1 VAMFRY
7 LGFVLVLKFFFLSSS
22 LAQIITDLQ
31 ISGNKRLSSETIKV
45 IGNIKLE
52 ENYDEKKLNE
62 LIKKFYNSGF
72 FKNVSV
78 NINNNT
84 LVINL
89 SENPIIE
96 DIQIEGI
103 KKQSIV
109 DLLLGEI
116 SLKNRKPFN
125 EYFLTNDINLMQNI
139 LKTSGYYFA
148 EISSSIIEND
158 ELNTVRVKISIDQ
171 GARAKIK
178 KISFIGDKKIKDK
191 KLLEIIASEEHRF
204 WKFISNKVYLDQSR
218 IALDKRLIENYYR
231 NLGYYFVNVLSSF
244 AEFNKDGNFNLTYN
258 IDAGDFYY
266 FNNLELNLPKD
277 YSVSDFDVIQEQLK
291 KLKGKKFS
299 IDDFNKI
306 LTDIEKIASSR
317 LYDFIDAKV
326 DEQIVDNNKIDFKF
340 NVVDSTS
347 YYVEEINILGNYNTI
362 EEVIRNKLIVDEGD
376 PLNNIL
382 YNKSLD
388 NIRSLRIFKKVEG
401 KVTDGSDQKLKKID
415 IIVEEMPTGEISLAA
430 GVGTSGSSI
439 GGGITEKNFLGKGI
453 NLSTN
458 LEISESSIKG
468 QFVYSKPNFAYTDNT
483 LHTSLTN
490 TSTDNLSD
498 FGYKVSELG
507 FSVGTDFEQFQNL
520 FFSPSISASLED
532 LETNSNASTKLRSQA
547 GDYTDIYFKYGLNY
561 DLRNSRFRPS
571 SGNKTNFYQEL
582 PLLSDGNEIINAINF
597 DQFKKISRDSDMIGK
612 ASFYL
617 KAVNS
622 IDSSDVRISKRANV
636 PYSRLRGFE
645 KGKIGPIDNAD
656 YIGGNYVATM
666 NLSTNLPFILPT
678 LENVDFSYFIDAAN
692 VWGVDYNKS
701 LDNSDTIRTSTGIGM
716 NILTPV
722 GPLSFSLS
730 KAITKENSD
739 KTESFRFNLGTTF

>member
-1 VAMFRY
+1 MLRY
-7 LGFVLVLKFFFLSSS
+7 LGLILLLKILFLNPSFS
-22 LAQIITDLQ
+22 QIINDLQ
-31 ISGNKRLSSETIKV
+31 INGNKRLSSETIKV
-45 IGNIKLE
+45 IGDIELE
-52 ENYDEKKLNE
+52 KNYDEKKLNE
-62 LIKKFYNSGF
+62 LIKKFYKSGF

-78 NINNNT
+78 NIEKNT
-84 LVINL
+84 LIVDL
-89 SENPIIE
+89 TENPIVE

-103 KKQSIV
+103 KRQSV
-109 DLLLGEI
+109 SDLLLEEI

-125 EYFLTNDINLMQNI
+125 EYFLGNDINLIQNI

-148 EISSSIIEND
+148 EISSSIEENND
-158 ELNTVRVKISIDQ
+158 LNSVRVKINIDQ
-171 GARAKIK
+171 GPRAKIK

-191 KLLEIIASEEHRF
+191 KLLEIIASEEHKF

-218 IALDKRLIENYYR
+218 IDLDKRLIENYYR
-231 NLGYYFVNVLSSF
+231 NLGYYFVKVLSSF
-244 AEFNKDGNFNLTYN
+244 AEFNRDGNFNLTYN
-258 IDAGDFYY
+258 IDAGDLYY
-266 FNNLELNLPKD
+266 FNNLELNLPSD
-277 YSVSDFDVIQEQLK
+277 YNVKDFDDVQKRLI
-291 KLKGKKFS
+291 KLKDEKFS

-317 LYDFIDAKV
+317 LYDFIDAQV
-326 DEQIVDNNKIDFKF
+326 EEQIIDNNKIDFKF

-362 EEVIRNKLIVDEGD
+362 EEVIRNRLIVDEGD

-388 NIRSLRIFKKVEG
+388 NLKSLRIFKKVEG
-401 KVTDGSDQKLKKID
+401 KIKDGSDQKLKKID
-415 IIVEEMPTGEISLAA
+415 IVVEEMPTGEISLAA
-430 GVGTSGSSI
+430 GVGTSGSTI
-439 GGGITEKNFLGKGI
+439 GGGIKEKNFLGKGI

-458 LEISESSIKG
+458 IEISENSIRG
-468 QFVYSKPNFAYTDNT
+468 QFIYSKPNFAYTDNT

-490 TSTDNLSD
+490 TSTNNLSD

-507 FSVGTDFEQFQNL
+507 FSLGTEFEQFQN
-520 FFSPSISASLED
+520 FFYSPSISASLED

-561 DLRNSRFRPS
+561 DLRNSSFRPS
-571 SGNKTNFYQEL
+571 AGNRTNFYQEL
-582 PLLSDGNEIINAINF
+582 PLFSDGNEVVNSFKF
-597 DQFKKISRDSDMIGK
+597 DQFKKISKNSEMIGK
-612 ASFYL
+612 ASFL
-617 KAVNS
+617 FKAVNS
-622 IDSSDVRISKRANV
+622 IGSNDVRVSKRANV

-656 YIGGNYVATM
+656 YIGGNYVASM
-666 NLSTNLPFILPT
+666 NLSANLPFILPT
-678 LENVDFSYFIDAAN
+678 LEAIDFSYFIDAAN
-692 VWGVDYNKS
+692 VWGVDYNKD

-716 NILTPV
+716 NVLTPV

-730 KAITKENSD
+730 QPITKESSD

>member
-1 VAMFRY
+1 MLRY
-7 LGFVLVLKFFFLSSS
+7 LGILLLVKIFFLSSS
-22 LAQIITDLQ
+22 FAEIINDLK
-31 ISGNKRLSSETIKV
+31 INGNKRLSSETIKV
-45 IGNIKLE
+45 IGNIELE
-52 ENYDEKKLNE
+52 QDYNDKKLNE

-72 FKNVSV
+72 FKTVSV
-78 NINNNT
+78 NINKNT
-84 LVINL
+84 LEINL
-89 SENPIIE
+89 SENPIVE

-109 DLLLGEI
+109 DILLKEI

-125 EYFLTNDINLMQNI
+125 EYFLSNDINLMQNI

-148 EISSSIIEND
+148 QISSSIVENN
-158 ELNTVRVKISIDQ
+158 ELNTVRVKINIEQ
-171 GARAKIK
+171 GPRAKIK

-191 KLLEIIASEEHRF
+191 KLLEIIASEEHQF

-218 IALDKRLIENYYR
+218 IDLDKRLIENYYR
-231 NLGYYFVNVLSSF
+231 NLGYYFVKVLSSF

-277 YSVSDFDVIQEQLK
+277 YNPQDFDVIENQLK
-291 KLKGKKFS
+291 KLKGEKFS

-306 LTDIEKIASSR
+306 LVDIEKIASTR

-326 DEQIVDNNKIDFKF
+326 EEQIVDNNKIDFKF

-388 NIRSLRIFKKVEG
+388 NLRSLRIFKKVQG
-401 KVTDGSDQKLKKID
+401 KIKDGSDQKLKKID
-415 IIVEEMPTGEISLAA
+415 IVVEEMPTGEISLAA

-439 GGGITEKNFLGKGI
+439 GGGIREKNFLGKGI
-453 NLSTN
+453 NLATN
-458 LEISESSIKG
+458 LEISEDSIKG
-468 QFVYSKPNFAYTDNT
+468 QFIYSKPNFAYTDNT
-483 LHTSLTN
+483 LSTRLTN
-490 TSTDNLSD
+490 TSTNNLAD
-498 FGYKVSELG
+498 FGYKVSEFSFSLG
-507 FSVGTDFEQFQNL
+507 TEFEQFQNL
-520 FFSPSISASLED
+520 FFSPSVSASIED
-532 LETNSNASTKLRSQA
+532 LETNNNASTKLRSQA
-547 GDYTDIYFKYGLNY
+547 GEYTDIYFSYGLNY

-571 SGNKTNFYQEL
+571 SGNRTSFYQEL
-582 PLLSDGNEIINAINF
+582 PLLSDGNEIVNSLKF
-597 DQFKKISRDSDMIGK
+597 DQFKKISKNSEMVGK
-612 ASFYL
+612 AGFYF

-622 IDSSDVRISKRANV
+622 VDSSDVRVSKRANV

-666 NLSTNLPFILPT
+666 NLSTNLPFIAPT

-701 LDNSDTIRTSTGIGM
+701 LDNSDTIRTSTGLGM

-730 KAITKENSD
+730 KAITKESSD

>member
-1 VAMFRY
+1 MLRY
-7 LGFVLVLKFFFLSSS
+7 LGILLLVKFFFLSSS
-22 LAQIITDLQ
+22 FAEIINDLK
-31 ISGNKRLSSETIKV
+31 INGNKRLSSETIKV
-45 IGNIKLE
+45 IGNIELE
-52 ENYDEKKLNE
+52 QDYNDKKLNE

-72 FKNVSV
+72 FKTVSV
-78 NINNNT
+78 NINKNT
-84 LVINL
+84 LEINL
-89 SENPIIE
+89 SENPIVE

-109 DLLLGEI
+109 DILLKEI

-125 EYFLTNDINLMQNI
+125 EYFLSNDINLMQNI

-148 EISSSIIEND
+148 QISSSIVENN
-158 ELNTVRVKISIDQ
+158 ELNTVRVKINIEQ
-171 GARAKIK
+171 GPRAKIK

-191 KLLEIIASEEHRF
+191 KLLEIIASEEHQF

-218 IALDKRLIENYYR
+218 IDLDKRLIENYYR
-231 NLGYYFVNVLSSF
+231 NLGYYFVKVLSSF

-277 YSVSDFDVIQEQLK
+277 YNPQDFDVIENQLK
-291 KLKGKKFS
+291 KLKGEKFS

-306 LTDIEKIASSR
+306 LVDIEKIASTR

-326 DEQIVDNNKIDFKF
+326 EEQIVDNNKIDFKF

-388 NIRSLRIFKKVEG
+388 NLRSLRIFKKVQG
-401 KVTDGSDQKLKKID
+401 KIKDGSDQKLKKID
-415 IIVEEMPTGEISLAA
+415 IVVEEMPTGEISLAA

-439 GGGITEKNFLGKGI
+439 GGGIREKNFLGKGI
-453 NLSTN
+453 NLATN
-458 LEISESSIKG
+458 LEISEDSIKG
-468 QFVYSKPNFAYTDNT
+468 QFIYSKPNFAYTDNT
-483 LHTSLTN
+483 LSTRLTN
-490 TSTDNLSD
+490 TSTNNLAD
-498 FGYKVSELG
+498 FGYKVSEFSFSLG
-507 FSVGTDFEQFQNL
+507 TEFEQFQNL
-520 FFSPSISASLED
+520 FFSPSVSASIED
-532 LETNSNASTKLRSQA
+532 LETNNNASTKLRSQA
-547 GDYTDIYFKYGLNY
+547 GEYTDIYFSYGLNY

-571 SGNKTNFYQEL
+571 SGNRTSFYQEL
-582 PLLSDGNEIINAINF
+582 PLLSDGNEIVNSLKF
-597 DQFKKISRDSDMIGK
+597 DQFKKISKNSEMVGK
-612 ASFYL
+612 AGFYF

-622 IDSSDVRISKRANV
+622 VDSSDVRVSKRANV

-666 NLSTNLPFILPT
+666 NLSTNLPFIAPT

-701 LDNSDTIRTSTGIGM
+701 LDNSDTIRTSTGLGM

-730 KAITKENSD
+730 KAITKESSD

>member
-1 VAMFRY
+1 MLRY
-7 LGFVLVLKFFFLSSS
+7 LSFVLLLKFFFLSTSF
-22 LAQIITDLQ
+22 AQIINDLK
-31 ISGNKRLSSETIKV
+31 INGNKRLSSETIKV
-45 IGNIKLE
+45 IGNIQLE
-52 ENYDEKKLNE
+52 KDYNDKELNK

-78 NINNNT
+78 NIDKNI
-84 LVINL
+84 LIINL
-89 SENPIIE
+89 LENPIVE

-103 KKQSIV
+103 KKQSIT
-109 DLLLGEI
+109 DILLKEI

-125 EYFLTNDINLMQNI
+125 EYFLTNDINLIQNI

-148 EISSSIIEND
+148 EISSSIIENN
-158 ELNTVRVKISIDQ
+158 ELNTVRVKIDIDQ
-171 GARAKIK
+171 GPRAKIK

-191 KLLEIIASEEHRF
+191 KLLEIIASEEHQF

-218 IALDKRLIENYYR
+218 IDLDKRLIENYYR
-231 NLGYYFVNVLSSF
+231 NLGYYFVKVLSSF

-258 IDAGDFYY
+258 IDAGDYYY

-277 YSVSDFDVIQEQLK
+277 YKVSDFDIIQKQLK
-291 KLKGKKFS
+291 RLKGEKFS

-317 LYDFIDAKV
+317 LYDFIDAQV
-326 DEQIVDNNKIDFKF
+326 EEQIVDNNKIDFKF

-362 EEVIRNKLIVDEGD
+362 EEVIRNRLIVDEGD

-388 NIRSLRIFKKVEG
+388 NLRSLRIFKKVEG
-401 KVTDGSDQKLKKID
+401 RIKDGSDQKLKKID
-415 IIVEEMPTGEISLAA
+415 IVVEEMPTGEISLAA

-439 GGGITEKNFLGKGI
+439 GGAITEKNFLGKGI

-458 LEISESSIKG
+458 LEVSESSIKG
-468 QFVYSKPNFAYTDNT
+468 QFIYSKPNFAYTDNT
-483 LHTSLTN
+483 LSTRLTN

-507 FSVGTDFEQFQNL
+507 FSLGTEFEQFQNL
-520 FFSPSISASLED
+520 FFSPSVSASIED
-532 LETNSNASTKLRSQA
+532 LETNTQASDKLKSQT
-547 GDYTDIYFKYGLNY
+547 GEYSDIYFNYGLNY

-571 SGNKTNFYQEL
+571 SGNRTIFYQEV
-582 PLLSDGNEIINAINF
+582 PLLSDGNEIINSIVF
-597 DQFKKISRDSDMIGK
+597 DQFKKISKNSDMIGK
-612 ASFYL
+612 ASFYF

-622 IDSSDVRISKRANV
+622 VDSSDVRVSKRANI
-636 PYSRLRGFE
+636 PYKRLRGFE

-656 YIGGNYVATM
+656 YIGGNYVASV
-666 NLSTNLPFILPT
+666 NLSTNLPFIAPT
-678 LENVDFSYFIDAAN
+678 LEAVDFSYFIDAAN

-701 LDNSDTIRTSTGIGM
+701 LDNSDTIRTSTGLGL

-730 KAITKENSD
+730 KAITKDSSD